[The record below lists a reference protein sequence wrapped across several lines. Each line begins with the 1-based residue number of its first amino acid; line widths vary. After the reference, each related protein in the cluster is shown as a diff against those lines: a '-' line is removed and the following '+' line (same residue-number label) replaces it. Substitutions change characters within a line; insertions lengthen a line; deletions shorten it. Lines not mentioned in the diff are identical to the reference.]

1 MRTLLMTSL
10 LALAVSGSAIAAG
23 NETTGAIELKDGSTV
38 HIYKDGKMTMEDKV
52 GRPERMKE
60 GTPMETKDG
69 KIIMMK
75 GNEVWRLY
83 KSADGNVLDDIMAE
97 GH

>member
-1 MRTLLMTSL
+1 MTSL
-10 LALAVSGSAIAAG
+10 LALLMLAVSGLAIAAG
-23 NETTGAIELKDGSTV
+23 TETTGAIPLKDGNTV

-52 GRPERMKE
+52 GKPMTMPQ
-60 GTPMETKDG
+60 GTPMETKSG
-69 KIIMMK
+69 TVIMMK

-83 KSADGNVLDDIMAE
+83 QSTDKSIVDDLMRE